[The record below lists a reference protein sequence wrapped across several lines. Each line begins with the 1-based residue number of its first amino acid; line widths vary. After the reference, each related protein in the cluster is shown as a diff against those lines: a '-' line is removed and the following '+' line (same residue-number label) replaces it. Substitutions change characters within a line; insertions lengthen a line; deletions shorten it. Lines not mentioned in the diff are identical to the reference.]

1 MERSVKTDPSRSPT
15 VLFNGGVRFQSAR
28 AARLARVQ
36 WASVAR
42 LPRVQRA
49 SAETLVP
56 RVVILASSTAS
67 EAADPGG

>member
-49 SAETLVP
+49 SAENLVP